1 MAANKER
8 TFIAIKPDGVQR
20 GLIGK
25 ICRRFEERG
34 FKLVALKMC
43 APGRAHMEKHYA
55 DLKKK
60 PFFKD
65 LVDYMVSGPV
75 VCMVWE
81 GLGAVK
87 CGRMMLGETN
97 PQASLP
103 GSIRGDY
110 SIQVGRNICHGSDSV
125 DSAKAEIA
133 LWFTK
138 AELVNWSSASYCWI
152 YEEPEEGAAAAA
164 PAKVEG
170 PVSAMTQAQL
180 EELDTYLVDTPY
192 ITGYTISQDDVF
204 EFSRVKSVPTNLIN
218 LARWH
223 RNVASYKDE
232 FSTLPGEKRS
242 PAQGCPAE
250 YIDNDEEDDDDVDL
264 FGSDDEEDDEAERIK
279 AERVAAYNKKKEE
292 KESKKGKVIAKSNII
307 MDIKPWDDETDMK
320 ELESAIRSIA
330 MDGLLWGTGKLVEIG
345 YGIKKLQITCVIEDD
360 KVMMDDLEDQ
370 IIGFED
376 YVQSMDIVAFNK
388 I

>member
-20 GLIGK
+20 GLIGR
-25 ICRRFEERG
+25 IVNRFEERG

-55 DLKKK
+55 DLSKK
-60 PFFKD
+60 PFFRD
-65 LVDYMVSGPV
+65 LVDYMISGPV

-125 DSAKAEIA
+125 ESAKAEIA
-133 LWFTK
+133 LWFK
-138 AELVNWSSASYCWI
+138 KEELINWSSASYCWV
-152 YEEPEEGAAAAA
+152 YEEPEEGAPKAA
-164 PAKVEG
+164 PAA
-170 PVSAMTQAQL
+170 PAA
-180 EELDTYLVDTPY
+180 
-192 ITGYTISQDDVF
+192 
-204 EFSRVKSVPTNLIN
+204 
-218 LARWH
+218 
-223 RNVASYKDE
+223 DE
-232 FSTLPGEKRS
+232 DSD
-242 PAQGCPAE
+242 
-250 YIDNDEEDDDDVDL
+250 IDL
-264 FGSDDEEDDEAERIK
+264 FGSSDEEEDAEAEKVK
-279 AERVAAYNKKKEE
+279 AQRVAEYNAKKAE

-320 ELESAIRSIA
+320 ELESSIRSIE

-360 KVMMDDLEDQ
+360 KVMMDDLEEKIMD
-370 IIGFED
+370 FED

>member
-25 ICRRFEERG
+25 IVQRFEERG

-65 LVDYMVSGPV
+65 LVDYMISGPV

-103 GSIRGDY
+103 GSIRGDM

-133 LWFTK
+133 LWFK
-138 AELVNWSSASYCWI
+138 KEELVNWSSASYCWI
-152 YEEPEEGAAAAA
+152 YEEPEEGAA
-164 PAKVEG
+164 PVKPSG

-180 EELDTYLVDTPY
+180 EELDSYLVDKSY
-192 ITGYTISQDDVF
+192 ITGYTITQDDVF
-204 EFSRVKSVPTNLIN
+204 EFSRVKSVPAGLVN

-223 RNVASYKDE
+223 RHVASYKND
-232 FSTLPGEKRS
+232 FATIPGEKRA

-250 YIDNDEEDDDDVDL
+250 VTAPAAEEEEDSDIDL
-264 FGSDDEEDDEAERIK
+264 FGSDDEDEDAEAERVK
-279 AERVAAYNKKKEE
+279 AARVAEYNKKRAE

-320 ELESAIRSIA
+320 ELEAAIRSIT

-345 YGIKKLQITCVIEDD
+345 YGIKKLQITSVIEDD

-376 YVQSMDIVAFNK
+376 FVQSMDIVAFNK